1 MQEWLINPRQIC
13 LWVSFALGLC
23 LSAAVVRADD
33 VAPVAFATQLAALL
47 DQERAALQDLDPGYV
62 ASIMPVSV
70 SLALNAEPA
79 ALPLPQPRPKRDFSN
94 WRAGLS
100 LFSGK
105 RPVEV
110 AAIPTEELYA
120 NEWLASQ
127 PKAHGDQQWACL
139 TEALYFESRGE
150 PPAGQFAVAEVILNR
165 VEANDYPATICGVV
179 RQGSGAS
186 CQFSFYCDGHPETI
200 AEPAA
205 YERAGK
211 IAALM
216 LAGAPRDLTDGATH
230 FHTVAVKPH
239 WAQVFDLTASIGVHK
254 FYRAPL
260 RLASN

>member
-1 MQEWLINPRQIC
+1 M
-13 LWVSFALGLC
+13 
-23 LSAAVVRADD
+23 
-33 VAPVAFATQLAALL
+33 APVAFATQLAALL

-139 TEALYFESRGE
+139 T
-150 PPAGQFAVAEVILNR
+150 
-165 VEANDYPATICGVV
+165 
-179 RQGSGAS
+179 
-186 CQFSFYCDGHPETI
+186 
-200 AEPAA
+200 
-205 YERAGK
+205 
-211 IAALM
+211 
-216 LAGAPRDLTDGATH
+216 
-230 FHTVAVKPH
+230 
-239 WAQVFDLTASIGVHK
+239 
-254 FYRAPL
+254 
-260 RLASN
+260 